1 VRDATELITRGRS
14 VEHEVDLVI
23 LYVPLSLR
31 AMKTV
36 EHFSSFEDLKASSE
50 RTQITPKTK
59 TRHDAIKKL
68 LALLRS
74 KVVRKR
80 HSTGR

>member
-1 VRDATELITRGRS
+1 
-14 VEHEVDLVI
+14 
-23 LYVPLSLR
+23 
-31 AMKTV
+31 MKTV